1 MANDRRFRFGAQLLL
16 RRLREEWAAKARRVE
31 ELGYSTLC
39 VPDHFD
45 DQLAPIP
52 ALVAAAAATT
62 TLRVGTLVL
71 DNDYRHPLLTAKEAA
86 TVDVLSGGRFE
97 LGMGAGWLRSDY
109 EQSGIACD
117 PPGVRIDRL
126 EEGLAVVKGLLAGG
140 KFSFSGRHY
149 TVTDHP
155 GTPLP
160 VQRPRPPIL
169 VGGGGRRILA
179 LAGREADIVSVNFD
193 LRSGSIGPQ
202 VGATATAGGHGREGA
217 AGSGRRPA
225 TASTTSSC
233 PHTAYLTMVTDD
245 REAVAGGLGAGF
257 GLDAEQVLAMPNFAH
272 RHRRPDRRRA
282 RAPPGRAGLLLRRRR
297 RRVPRGHGAGRRA
310 RLAGR

>member
-1 MANDRRFRFGAQLLL
+1 MASDRRFRFGAQVSFAGTG
-16 RRLREEWAAKARRVE
+16 EAWVAKARRVE
-31 ELGYSTLC
+31 ELGYSTFC
-39 VPDHFD
+39 MPDHFD

-52 ALVAAAAATT
+52 ALVTAAAATS

-86 TVDVLSGGRFE
+86 TVDVVSGGRFE

-109 EQSGIACD
+109 EQSGITCD

-126 EEGLAVVKGLLAGG
+126 AEGVAVVKGLLAGG

-149 TVTDHP
+149 MVSNHP

-160 VQRPRPPIL
+160 VQRPHPPLLI
-169 VGGGGRRILA
+169 GGGGRRILS

-193 LRSGSIGPQ
+193 LRSGSIGTQ
-202 VGATATAGGHGREGA
+202 VGATATAGATAEKVGWVREA
-217 AGSGRRPA
+217 AGDRFDDVELSY
-225 TASTTSSC
+225 
-233 PHTAYLTMVTDD
+233 TAYLTMVTDD
-245 REAVAGGLGAGF
+245 REAVAAGLGVGF
-257 GLDAEQVLAMPNFAH
+257 GLDAAEVLAMPNFAVGTVTEIA
-272 RHRRPDRRRA
+272 DELERRRDELGLSYVVVGGECYEA
-282 RAPPGRAGLLLRRRR
+282 MAP
-297 RRVPRGHGAGRRA
+297 VVA

>member
-1 MANDRRFRFGAQLLL
+1 MANDRRFRFGAQLSYAGS
-16 RRLREEWAAKARRVE
+16 REQWAAKARRVE

-39 VPDHFD
+39 TPDHFD

-52 ALVAAAAATT
+52 ALLAAAMATT

-71 DNDYRHPLLTAKEAA
+71 DNDYRHPLITAKEAA

-97 LGMGAGWLRSDY
+97 LGLGAGWLRTDY
-109 EQSGIACD
+109 DQSGIPWD

-140 KFSFSGRHY
+140 KFSFSGCHY
-149 TVTDHP
+149 TVTGHP
-155 GTPLP
+155 GTPVP

-169 VGGGGRRILA
+169 IGGGGRRILS

-202 VGATATAGGHGREGA
+202 VGPTATLAATAEKVGWIREA
-217 AGSGRRPA
+217 AGDRFDDIEL
-225 TASTTSSC
+225 SS
-233 PHTAYLTMVTDD
+233 TAYLTMVTDEA
-245 REAVAGGLGAGF
+245 EAVAGGMGAGF
-257 GLDAEQVLAMPNFAH
+257 GLDAGQVLAMPNFLIGTVAEIA
-272 RHRRPDRRRA
+272 DELERRRDDLGFSYIVVGGECFEA
-282 RAPPGRAGLLLRRRR
+282 MAP
-297 RRVPRGHGAGRRA
+297 VVE

>member
-1 MANDRRFRFGAQLLL
+1 MASDRRFRFGAQISFAGTGD
-16 RRLREEWAAKARRVE
+16 EWAAKARRVE

-52 ALVAAAAATT
+52 ALVAAAAATS

-117 PPGVRIDRL
+117 TPGVRIERL
-126 EEGLAVVKGLLAGG
+126 AEGVAVVRGLLAGG
-140 KFSFSGRHY
+140 TFSFSGRHY
-149 TVTDHP
+149 TVANHP

-160 VQRPRPPIL
+160 VQRPHPPLLI
-169 VGGGGRRILA
+169 GGGGRRILS

-193 LRSGSIGPQ
+193 LSSGSIGTQ
-202 VGATATAGGHGREGA
+202 LGATATAGATAEKVGWVREA
-217 AGSGRRPA
+217 AGDRFDDVELSY
-225 TASTTSSC
+225 
-233 PHTAYLTMVTDD
+233 TAYLTMVTDD
-245 REAVAGGLGAGF
+245 REAVAAGLGLGF
-257 GLDAEQVLAMPNFAH
+257 GLDAEEVLAMPNFAVGTVTEIA
-272 RHRRPDRRRA
+272 DELERRRDELGFSYVVVGGECYEA
-282 RAPPGRAGLLLRRRR
+282 MAP
-297 RRVPRGHGAGRRA
+297 VVA

>member
-1 MANDRRFRFGAQLLL
+1 MAHDRRFRFGVQLSFAATG
-16 RRLREEWAAKARRVE
+16 EEWAAKARRVE
-31 ELGYSTLC
+31 DLGYSTLC

-45 DQLAPIP
+45 DQLAPVP
-52 ALVAAAAATT
+52 ALVAAAGATS

-117 PPGVRIDRL
+117 PPAVRIERL
-126 EEGLAVVKGLLAGG
+126 AEGVAVVKGLLAGG
-140 KFSFSGRHY
+140 RFSYCGRHY
-149 TVTDHP
+149 TVTNHP

-160 VQRPRPPIL
+160 VQRPRPPL
-169 VGGGGRRILA
+169 LLGGGGRRILT

-193 LRSGSIGPQ
+193 LSSGSIGTQ
-202 VGATATAGGHGREGA
+202 LGATATAGATAEKVGWVRAA
-217 AGSGRRPA
+217 AGDRFDDVEL
-225 TASTTSSC
+225 SC
-233 PHTAYLTMVTDD
+233 TAYLTMVTDD
-245 REAVAGGLGAGF
+245 RQAVAAGLGLGF
-257 GLDAEQVLAMPNFAH
+257 GLDADQVLAMPNFAIGTVGQIA
-272 RHRRPDRRRA
+272 DELERRRDELGFSYVVVGGECHEA
-282 RAPPGRAGLLLRRRR
+282 MAP
-297 RRVPRGHGAGRRA
+297 VVE

>member
-1 MANDRRFRFGAQLLL
+1 MASDRKFRFGAQLSFA
-16 RRLREEWAAKARRVE
+16 RSGDEWVAKARRLE
-31 ELGYSTLC
+31 DLGFATLC
-39 VPDHFD
+39 APDHFD

-71 DNDYRHPLLTAKEAA
+71 DNDYRHPLLVAKEAA
-86 TVDVLSGGRFE
+86 TLDLLSGGRFE
-97 LGMGAGWLRSDY
+97 LGIGAGWLGRDY
-109 EQSGIACD
+109 EQSGIVCD
-117 PPGVRIDRL
+117 PAGVRIDRL

-140 KFSFSGRHY
+140 RFSFTGRHY
-149 TVTDHP
+149 TVSGHP

-169 VGGGGRRILA
+169 VGGGGGRILS

-202 VGATATAGGHGREGA
+202 VGATATAGATAEKVRWIRDA
-217 AGSGRRPA
+217 AGDRFDDIEL
-225 TASTTSSC
+225 SS
-233 PHTAYLTMVTDD
+233 TAYLTMVTDD
-245 REAVAGGLGAGF
+245 RDAVAGGLGTGF
-257 GLDAEQVLAMPNFAH
+257 GLDAEQVLAMPNFAIGTIGQIT
-272 RHRRPDRRRA
+272 DELERRRDELGFSYIVVGGECFEA
-282 RAPPGRAGLLLRRRR
+282 MAP
-297 RRVPRGHGAGRRA
+297 VVE

>member
-1 MANDRRFRFGAQLLL
+1 MACDRRFRFGAQMSFAGT
-16 RRLREEWAAKARRVE
+16 RDEWVAKARRVE

-45 DQLAPIP
+45 DQLAPFP
-52 ALVAAAAATT
+52 ALMAAAAATT

-71 DNDYRHPLLTAKEAA
+71 DNDYRHPLITAKEAA
-86 TVDVLSGGRFE
+86 TVDLLSGGRLE

-109 EQSGIACD
+109 EQSGIALD
-117 PPGVRIDRL
+117 PPAVRIDRL

-140 KFSFSGRHY
+140 KFSFCGRHY
-149 TVTDHP
+149 TVTLHP

-160 VQRPRPPIL
+160 AQRPRPPIL

-193 LRSGSIGPQ
+193 LSSGAIGTHL
-202 VGATATAGGHGREGA
+202 GATATAGATAEKVGWVREA
-217 AGSGRRPA
+217 AGARFDDIELS
-225 TASTTSSC
+225 
-233 PHTAYLTMVTDD
+233 HTAYLSMVTED
-245 REAVAGGLGAGF
+245 RDAVAAGLGSGF
-257 GLDAEQVLAMPNFAH
+257 GLDGDQVLAMPNFAIGTVAQIA
-272 RHRRPDRRRA
+272 DELERRRDELGFSYVVVGGECHEA
-282 RAPPGRAGLLLRRRR
+282 MAP
-297 RRVPRGHGAGRRA
+297 VVA